1 MDYFCDLEKYK
12 LIKCLIIGGG
22 GFIGSHLVEALINQ
36 KYKVRIFNRS
46 CNVSFTDE
54 VLNKI
59 EFIQGNFTN
68 EAALISALN
77 DCDICF
83 HLVSTVLPKS
93 SNIDPIYDIQ
103 TNLIGTVKLLDYAVQ
118 ARVKK
123 IVFLSSGG
131 TVYGSPKQ
139 LPIDEDHPTN
149 PLCSYGITKLAIE
162 KYLELYYQL
171 YGLNY
176 IILRLANPYGEKQRT
191 NASQGII
198 PIFLK
203 KILRNEKVEIWGN
216 GSIIRDYIYIS
227 DVVNALIKTI
237 PYQGAERI
245 FNIGSGEGRSIND
258 ILETIE
264 SSLGQPIKK
273 HFTTGRAFDVP
284 ASVLS
289 IDRAKQFLN
298 WHPKISF
305 SEGLKHT
312 MNWLK
317 REIEKDKVY

>member
-1 MDYFCDLEKYK
+1 MNYFCDLKKYQ
-12 LIKCLIIGGG
+12 LLKCLIIGGG

-36 KYKVRIFNRS
+36 EYKVRVFNRS
-46 CNVSFTDE
+46 SNLPFTDG
-54 VLNKI
+54 LLKKI
-59 EFIQGNFTN
+59 EFIQGDFTN
-68 EAALISALN
+68 EAALINALN
-77 DCDICF
+77 DCDVCF
-83 HLVSTVLPKS
+83 HLISTVLPKS

-103 TNLIGTVKLLDYAVQ
+103 TNLVGTVKLLDYAVQ
-118 ARVKK
+118 ARIKK

-131 TVYGSPKQ
+131 TVYGYPKQ

-162 KYLELYYQL
+162 KYLELYHQL
-171 YGLNY
+171 YGLKY
-176 IILRLANPYGEKQRT
+176 IILRLANPFGEKQRT

-258 ILETIE
+258 ILEAIE
-264 SSLGQPIKK
+264 SALGQTVKK
-273 HFTTGRAFDVP
+273 HFTTGRVFDVP
-284 ASVLS
+284 ASVLA

-298 WHPKISF
+298 WQPKISF
-305 SEGLKHT
+305 NDGLKCT
-312 MNWLK
+312 INWLTH
-317 REIEKDKVY
+317 EIERYKVY